1 MAERVPGIRVAVS
14 AVVAAKVK
22 GRALMLT
29 EKLLASKD
37 DLKERALPSVA
48 GTEINAFVQ
57 IARSF
62 TT

>member
-29 EKLLASKD
+29 ENLASKD
-37 DLKERALPSVA
+37 DLNERALPSVA
-48 GTEINAFVQ
+48 VTEINVFVQ
-57 IARSF
+57 IARFF